1 MLISLVF
8 HVFHLTTPL
17 SSVRHAAMHMHD
29 QGRDGE
35 ILKKVPRTTIN
46 GPGAALGDAKPRRH
60 AAFPRARAGRSAVG
74 RALPPIPQSPL
85 STSSTTHQV
94 TLRMFSPSI
103 ETIASVSL
111 LMIWRFCSPLNTSLI
126 TRT

>member
-35 ILKKVPRTTIN
+35 ILKKVPRPTID
-46 GPGAALGDAKPRRH
+46 GPGAGLGDAKPRRH
-60 AAFPRARAGRSAVG
+60 AAFPRARAWTSAVVMG
-74 RALPPIPQSPL
+74 LPPIPQSPL
-85 STSSTTHQV
+85 STSSPTDLV

-103 ETIASVSL
+103 ETSASVSL
-111 LMIWRFCSPLNTSLI
+111 LMIWRFCSLLNTSLI